1 MGVFCVAVFTL
12 WHQDL
17 LLVVWS
23 IRESVR
29 SEVNCTARYELNSN
43 RVYLEY
49 KHILICLLSQ
59 FITET
64 PAFPLI
70 NCNHCVE
77 A

>member
-1 MGVFCVAVFTL
+1 MGVFCVAVFAL

-23 IRESVR
+23 IRERVR
-29 SEVNCTARYELNSN
+29 SEVNYTARHELNSN

-59 FITET
+59 FIAET

-70 NCNHCVE
+70 NYNHCVE